1 MKKRILALLMA
12 ACMVIGLAGCGNGGG
27 NGASEGSGEAADAE
41 TVEDVGSAENTG
53 KTEEAGGKKGDITLT
68 LAMCGDGTTK
78 EALDELLKMYTEKTG
93 IKVESIFVASSWGE
107 YCTKIQTMIGG
118 GDELDCAIVAI
129 EGISKFLDMGVAAP
143 IDDWIAANQEIADG
157 ILADTSPA
165 FQEIFKDDAGNTYAF
180 PFSFNNVVMH
190 FNTARLAEANLEL
203 PKEGWTKEEF
213 LAYCEALTTEKDGV
227 KQYAIAVPYGEYF
240 CAEAWLY
247 NNGASY
253 MNEDFTESTINSPES
268 VEIFQLWQDLI
279 YKYGYAPVPE
289 ENVGAIDQ
297 IINGQVAMGSWGRWP
312 TAQYVANDFEDV
324 AVQYLP
330 SFSQNQQIGGVDG
343 IFTFNSSK
351 HLGGA
356 KELAAWMSQAEF
368 AGAYLSTGNIPA
380 LHSLAEDKISSLGI
394 PRNCEL
400 FYVDSNTDIYKPVSA
415 PPQFTE
421 CSNIVLTAIS
431 EICVNKADVQAT
443 LDDAAEQMN
452 SILAENK

>member
-1 MKKRILALLMA
+1 MTAGLT
-12 ACMVIGLAGCGNGGG
+12 AC
-27 NGASEGSGEAADAE
+27 GSGESETQSDNSDAVQE
-41 TVEDVGSAENTG
+41 SAENTEN
-53 KTEEAGGKKGDITLT
+53 TEKSQEDITLT

-78 EALDELLKMYTEKTG
+78 ESLDELLKMYTDKTG
-93 IKVESIFVASSWGE
+93 IKVETMFIASSWGE
-107 YCTKIQTMIGG
+107 YCTKVQTMIGG

-129 EGISKFLDMGVAAP
+129 EGISKFLNMGVAEP
-143 IDDWIAANQEIADG
+143 IDDWIADNQEIADS
-157 ILADTSPA
+157 IFADTSPA
-165 FQEIFKDDAGNTYAF
+165 FQEIFKDDEGNTYAF

-190 FNTARLAEANLEL
+190 INTARLAEANLEL
-203 PKEGWTKEEF
+203 PEADWSKEEF
-213 LAYCEALTTEKDGV
+213 LSYCKALTTEKDGI

-240 CAEAWLY
+240 CAEAWLF

-253 MNEDFTESTINSPES
+253 MNDDFTESTINSPES

-289 ENVGAIDQ
+289 ENVAAIDQ

-330 SFSQNQQIGGVDG
+330 SFKQNQQIGGVDG
-343 IFTFNSSK
+343 IFTFKSSK
-351 HLGGA
+351 HIKEA

-368 AGAYLSTGNIPA
+368 EGAYLSAGNIPA
-380 LHSLAEDKISSLGI
+380 LHSLAETKISELGI
-394 PRNCEL
+394 PQNCEL
-400 FYVDSNTDIYKPVSA
+400 FYLDSNTDIYKPVSA

-431 EICVNKADVQAT
+431 EICVNQADVQET

-452 SILAENK
+452 EILAENK